1 VRRVTWREVYAFV
14 TLFTLFTGDGMRDL
28 LSWWGFGA
36 LSALLLAIAIGVLVK
51 ERRRL
56 KHLLVR
62 STALPL
68 LTFVGVCLASVL
80 WSEYSV
86 LTLIGSFVQL
96 VTAAVGVALVLLLPL
111 RRLAGVL
118 AWTVHA
124 NLALSLVFEAVVAL
138 LPEHRLAPFFTDY
151 GSNAPGAYYW
161 SQGLL
166 FTGQRIQ
173 GVVGNANLTCFLAL
187 LGGILVCC
195 LLAAHAIP
203 RRLAVPALALD
214 LLLAALTR
222 SGTVI
227 IAGGVVLAV
236 ALLVLAYRRV
246 SKPLRRVVT
255 GAALA
260 VIVLAAL
267 SSSRVSEP
275 VLRILGK
282 GDDLTG
288 RYEIWHIVGTLVA
301 ERPLLGWGWI
311 SYWAPWVS
319 PYNDLVVRGG
329 VEYLQAHNAY
339 FDVQLQ
345 VGVLGL
351 AAFAVL
357 VGSVVLRA
365 LRLAVVRA
373 PLATLPILLVTALLA
388 QGMAESRLLIEGNWA
403 LLAALAVVLP
413 WGHRSSPPP
422 PAAHWMSPER
432 GLKLRQPA
440 P

>member
-1 VRRVTWREVYAFV
+1 MRRVTWREVYAFV
-14 TLFTLFTGDGMRDL
+14 ALFSLFTGDGMRDL

-36 LSALLLAIAIGVLVK
+36 LSALLLAIAIVVLVR

-56 KHLLVR
+56 KDLVVR
-62 STALPL
+62 STAVPL
-68 LTFVGVCLASVL
+68 LAFVGVCLASVL
-80 WSEYSV
+80 WSAYPV
-86 LTLIGSFVQL
+86 LTLVGSAVQL
-96 VTAAVGVALVLLLPL
+96 ATAAAGVALVLLLPL
-111 RRLAGVL
+111 RRLAVVL
-118 AWTVHA
+118 AWTAHA

-138 LPEHRLAPFFTDY
+138 LPDHRLAPFFTDY

-187 LGGILVCC
+187 LGGILICC
-195 LLAAHAIP
+195 FLAARAIP
-203 RRLAVPALALD
+203 TRLAVPALALD

-236 ALLVLAYRRV
+236 AVLVLAYRRV
-246 SKPLRRVVT
+246 SGGWRRVVT
-255 GAALA
+255 GAAVA

-267 SSSRVSEP
+267 GSSRVSEP

-301 ERPLLGWGWI
+301 ARPTLGWGWV

-319 PYNDLVVRGG
+319 PFNDLVVRGG

-345 VGVLGL
+345 VGVVGL

-357 VGSVVLRA
+357 VGSVVVRA
-365 LRLAVVRA
+365 VRLAAVRA
-373 PLATLPILLVTALLA
+373 PLTILPILLLTALLA
-388 QGMAESRLLIEGNWA
+388 QGMAESRLLIEGHWA
-403 LLAALAVVLP
+403 MLAALSVALP
-413 WGHRSSPPP
+413 WGRRSTASSTS
-422 PAAHWMSPER
+422 AGWMSPER
-432 GLKLRQPA
+432 GLKLDQPA

>member
-1 VRRVTWREVYAFV
+1 VRRVGWREAYAFV
-14 TLFTLFTGDGMRDL
+14 TLLSLWTGDGMRDL

-36 LSALLLAIAIGVLVK
+36 LSAALLAVAVVVLVR

-56 KHLLVR
+56 RSLLVR
-62 STALPL
+62 STAVPL
-68 LTFVGVCLASVL
+68 LLFVGVCLLSVL
-80 WSEYSV
+80 WSAYPALTIFGSV
-86 LTLIGSFVQL
+86 VQIA
-96 VTAAVGVALVLLLPL
+96 TAAVAIALMLLLPL
-111 RRLAGVL
+111 RRLAVVFG
-118 AWTVHA
+118 WMIHA
-124 NLALSLVFEAVVAL
+124 NLAASLVFEAVVAL

-187 LGGILVCC
+187 LGGIIVCC
-195 LLAAHAIP
+195 LLAAREIP
-203 RRLAVPALALD
+203 KRLAVPALALD

-227 IAGGVVLAV
+227 IAGAVVVAV
-236 ALLVLAYRRV
+236 AVVVIAYRRV
-246 SKPLRRVVT
+246 SRGARLALT
-255 GAALA
+255 GAALG

-288 RYEIWHIVGTLVA
+288 RYEIWHIVGVLVA
-301 ERPLLGWGWI
+301 ERPVLGWGWI

-339 FDVQLQ
+339 FDIELQ

-357 VGSVVLRA
+357 VGSTVLRA
-365 LRLAVVRA
+365 LRLAVLAA
-373 PLATLPILLVTALLA
+373 PLTTLPLLLLTALLA
-388 QGMAESRLLIEGNWA
+388 QAMAESRLLIEGNWA
-403 LLAALAVVLP
+403 LLAALSVALP
-413 WGHRSSPPP
+413 WGRRH
-422 PAAHWMSPER
+422 PALSPER
-432 GLKLRQPA
+432 GLKQRESAQ
-440 P
+440 

>member
-1 VRRVTWREVYAFV
+1 
-14 TLFTLFTGDGMRDL
+14 M
-28 LSWWGFGA
+28 
-36 LSALLLAIAIGVLVK
+36 I
-51 ERRRL
+51 
-56 KHLLVR
+56 
-62 STALPL
+62 
-68 LTFVGVCLASVL
+68 
-80 WSEYSV
+80 
-86 LTLIGSFVQL
+86 
-96 VTAAVGVALVLLLPL
+96 
-111 RRLAGVL
+111 
-118 AWTVHA
+118 HA
-124 NLALSLVFEAVVAL
+124 NLAASLVFEVVVAL

-161 SQGLL
+161 SQGLI

-187 LGGILVCC
+187 LGGIVVCC
-195 LLAAHAIP
+195 LLGAREIP
-203 RRLAVPALALD
+203 KRLAVPALALD

-236 ALLVLAYRRV
+236 AVVVLAYRRV
-246 SKPLRRVVT
+246 SGGARIALVV
-255 GAALA
+255 AALV

-301 ERPLLGWGWI
+301 ERPLLGWGWT

-319 PYNDLVVRGG
+319 PFNDLVVRGG

-339 FDVQLQ
+339 FDIELQ

-351 AAFAVL
+351 VAFTVL

-365 LRLAVVRA
+365 LRLAAVRA
-373 PLATLPILLVTALLA
+373 PLTTLPILLVTALLA
-388 QGMAESRLLIEGNWA
+388 QAMAESRLLIEGNWA
-403 LLAALAVVLP
+403 LLAALSVVLP
-413 WGHRSSPPP
+413 WGRRQ
-422 PAAHWMSPER
+422 AVLSPER
-432 GLKLRQPA
+432 GLKQAEPA
-440 P
+440 Q

>member
-1 VRRVTWREVYAFV
+1 MLPRRWRSAYAFI
-14 TLFTLFTGDGMRDL
+14 TLFSLFTGDGMRDL
-28 LSWWGFGA
+28 LGWWGFGA
-36 LSALLLAIAIGVLVK
+36 LSAALLAVAVVVLVR

-56 KHLLVR
+56 RGLLAR
-62 STALPL
+62 STAVPL
-68 LTFVGVCLASVL
+68 LLFVGVCLVSAL
-80 WSEYSV
+80 WSAYPV
-86 LTLIGSFVQL
+86 VTLAGSAVQIA
-96 VTAAVGVALVLLLPL
+96 TALVAIALPLLLPL
-111 RRLAGVL
+111 RRLAVVL
-118 AWTVHA
+118 AWMVHT

-173 GVVGNANLTCFLAL
+173 GIAANANLTCFLAL

-195 LLAAHAIP
+195 LLAAREVP

-236 ALLVLAYRRV
+236 AVLVLAYRRV
-246 SKPLRRVVT
+246 SRGARAALT
-255 GAALA
+255 GVALA

-267 SSSRVSEP
+267 SSSRMSEP

-288 RYEIWHIVGTLVA
+288 RYEIWHVVGTLVA
-301 ERPLLGWGWI
+301 ERPLLGWGWV

-345 VGVLGL
+345 VGVVGL

-357 VGSVVLRA
+357 IGSVVLRA
-365 LRLAVVRA
+365 LRLAIVRA
-373 PLATLPILLVTALLA
+373 PLSTLPLLLVTALLA
-388 QGMAESRLLIEGNWA
+388 QAMAESRLLIEGNWA
-403 LLAALAVVLP
+403 LLAALSVVLP
-413 WGHRSSPPP
+413 WGKRQRV
-422 PAAHWMSPER
+422 APEV
-432 GLKLRQPA
+432 GLKTHVLAQ
-440 P
+440 

>member
-1 VRRVTWREVYAFV
+1 MRWREVYAFV
-14 TLFTLFTGDGMRDL
+14 TLFSLFTGDGVRDL

-36 LSALLLAIAIGVLVK
+36 LSAVLLAIAVGVLVH

-56 KHLLVR
+56 RSLLVR
-62 STALPL
+62 STAVPL
-68 LTFVGVCLASVL
+68 LLFVGVCLASAL
-80 WSEYSV
+80 WSAYPLV
-86 LTLIGSFVQL
+86 TLAASAIQL
-96 VTAAVGVALVLLLPL
+96 GTAAVAIALLLLLPL
-111 RRLAGVL
+111 RRLAVVL
-118 AWTVHA
+118 AWMVHT

-138 LPEHRLAPFFTDY
+138 LPDRRLAPFFTDY

-195 LLAAHAIP
+195 LLAARMIP

-227 IAGGVVLAV
+227 IAGAVVLAV
-236 ALLVLAYRRV
+236 AVLVLAYRRV
-246 SKPLRRVVT
+246 SRSWRRVVT
-255 GAALA
+255 VAALA

-301 ERPLLGWGWI
+301 ERPVLGWGWV
-311 SYWAPWVS
+311 SYWAPWIS

-345 VGVLGL
+345 VGLVGL
-351 AAFAVL
+351 VAFAVL
-357 VGSVVLRA
+357 VGSTVLRGI
-365 LRLAVVRA
+365 RLAAVRA
-373 PLATLPILLVTALLA
+373 PLTTLPVLLTTALLA

-403 LLAALAVVLP
+403 LLVALSVALPSVRRAAVPPEVRLNARVLA
-413 WGHRSSPPP
+413 
-422 PAAHWMSPER
+422 
-432 GLKLRQPA
+432 Q
-440 P
+440 

>member
-1 VRRVTWREVYAFV
+1 MLPRRWRSAYAFI
-14 TLFTLFTGDGMRDL
+14 TLFSLFTGDGMRDL
-28 LSWWGFGA
+28 LGWWGFGA
-36 LSALLLAIAIGVLVK
+36 LSAALLAVAVVVLVR
-51 ERRRL
+51 ERQRL
-56 KHLLVR
+56 RGLLTR

-68 LTFVGVCLASVL
+68 LLFVGVCLVSAL
-80 WSEYSV
+80 WSAYP
-86 LTLIGSFVQL
+86 L
-96 VTAAVGVALVLLLPL
+96 VTLAGSAVQMATALVAIALLLLLPL
-111 RRLAGVL
+111 RRLAVVF
-118 AWTVHA
+118 AWMVHA

-173 GVVGNANLTCFLAL
+173 GIAANANLTCFLAL

-195 LLAAHAIP
+195 LLAAREVP

-236 ALLVLAYRRV
+236 AVLVLAYRRV
-246 SKPLRRVVT
+246 SRGARAALT
-255 GAALA
+255 GVALA

-267 SSSRVSEP
+267 SSSRMSEP

-301 ERPLLGWGWI
+301 ERPLLGWGWV

-345 VGVLGL
+345 VGVVGL

-357 VGSVVLRA
+357 IGSVVLRA
-365 LRLAVVRA
+365 LRLAIVRA
-373 PLATLPILLVTALLA
+373 PLSTLPLLLLTALLA
-388 QGMAESRLLIEGNWA
+388 QAMAESRLLIEGNWA
-403 LLAALAVVLP
+403 LLAALSLVLP
-413 WGHRSSPPP
+413 WGERRHV
-422 PAAHWMSPER
+422 APEI
-432 GLKLRQPA
+432 GLKSRVLAQ
-440 P
+440 